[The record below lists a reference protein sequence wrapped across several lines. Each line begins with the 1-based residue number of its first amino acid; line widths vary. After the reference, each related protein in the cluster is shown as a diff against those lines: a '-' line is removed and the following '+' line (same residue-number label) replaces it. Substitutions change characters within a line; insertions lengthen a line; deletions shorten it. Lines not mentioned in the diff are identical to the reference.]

1 MVSGGREVF
10 PGATLYADCPAPSNV
25 ALSVRE
31 TGSPASSGKTPLV
44 DEICEFAPLR
54 LGCRADGFYRS
65 HSEAAIVA
73 FYCLGAVFPTSWRG
87 GVRGGVRGPAEFS
100 GGVSFRRPGG
110 CSIST
115 EMVFGGSYSGDPVVQ
130 RAVVRSR
137 SLPDWLRPACR
148 VLAGPSIPGWGEN
161 GEGFGE
167 SPRGMTPAG
176 PPIFLAPAAHGAE
189 GVTVARL
196 PAGFPPS
203 RRWRT
208 GGLRRSRLL
217 LPG

>member
-87 GVRGGVRGPAEFS
+87 GVRGGARGPAEFP

-110 CSIST
+110 CSISP

-130 RAVVRSR
+130 RARLFDPEVCPTGFDR
-137 SLPDWLRPACR
+137 R
-148 VLAGPSIPGWGEN
+148 VAFWQVPQS
-161 GEGFGE
+161 
-167 SPRGMTPAG
+167 PAG
-176 PPIFLAPAAHGAE
+176 
-189 GVTVARL
+189 VK
-196 PAGFPPS
+196 
-203 RRWRT
+203 T
-208 GGLRRSRLL
+208 GKGSGRV
-217 LPG
+217 PGE

>member
-1 MVSGGREVF
+1 MKSANLHLYDWVVGQTVFIGVTQRRPSLRSIAWGRYFRRAGEAVCAVACAARQNF
-10 PGATLYADCPAPSNV
+10 PGAFL
-25 ALSVRE
+25 
-31 TGSPASSGKTPLV
+31 
-44 DEICEFAPLR
+44 FAGPGLFHFDR
-54 LGCRADGFYRS
+54 NGL
-65 HSEAAIVA
+65 
-73 FYCLGAVFPTSWRG
+73 WR
-87 GVRGGVRGPAEFS
+87 
-100 GGVSFRRPGG
+100 
-110 CSIST
+110 ILL
-115 EMVFGGSYSGDPVVQ
+115 GGSCCST

-176 PPIFLAPAAHGAE
+176 SPIFLAPAAHGAE
-189 GVTVARL
+189 GVTVARS

>member
-1 MVSGGREVF
+1 MKSAIGLSGRRFLSESLRGGHRCVLLPGGGISDELARRCARWRARPGRIF
-10 PGATLYADCPAPSNV
+10 RG
-25 ALSVRE
+25 RFF
-31 TGSPASSGKTPLV
+31 SPARGLFHF
-44 DEICEFAPLR
+44 DRNGL
-54 LGCRADGFYRS
+54 
-65 HSEAAIVA
+65 
-73 FYCLGAVFPTSWRG
+73 WR
-87 GVRGGVRGPAEFS
+87 
-100 GGVSFRRPGG
+100 
-110 CSIST
+110 ILL
-115 EMVFGGSYSGDPVVQ
+115 GGSCCST

-176 PPIFLAPAAHGAE
+176 SPIFFAPVAHGAE
-189 GVTVARL
+189 GVIAVRP